1 MGQVY
6 SHASSQLSGIG
17 SRLCVVP
24 IPFHSFLALDIART
38 ISAGFFKYRLVTQPE
53 VLSELEAQPEE
64 LI

>member
-6 SHASSQLSGIG
+6 SHASSQLSEIG

-38 ISAGFFKYRLVTQPE
+38 SFFKYRLVTQPE